1 MNRRA
6 MQPRAD
12 WPARLE
18 RIGLTYH
25 SLDGGYWREDVAYE
39 FSGSQIDCLESAT
52 ASLHRL
58 CVDAVER
65 IIRDDRFA
73 DLRIPEGWRPRI
85 IDSWERQEA
94 SLYGRFDFWYDG
106 VGAPKLLEYNA
117 DTPTSLIE
125 AAVGQWGWLRETCP
139 EADQFNSLHERL
151 IAQWGTILERASS
164 DLLHLVCLDQSDEDR
179 QTVTY
184 LADTA
189 NQAGWRVQTLP
200 IEQIGWAPGSRR
212 FVDRRNEPISVLF
225 KLYPWEWLCQ
235 DAFAA
240 QLSRSSMLVL
250 EPAWKQVLSHK
261 GLLALLWEW
270 YPDHPNLLPAFFL
283 GPGDCTAYVRK
294 PFWSREGAN
303 ISIVNGDQVLTTSG
317 PYDAGVS
324 VFQQYM
330 PLPAFEGWH
339 PVIGSWVIGDEPA
352 GIGMREDRGL
362 IHGNQSRF
370 VPHYVVKGMP
380 VL

>member
-1 MNRRA
+1 MRRRA
-6 MQPRAD
+6 MQPRSD
-12 WPARLE
+12 WPTQLDRV
-18 RIGLTYH
+18 GLTYH

-39 FSGSQIDCLESAT
+39 FSDPQIECLESAT

-73 DLRIPEGWRPRI
+73 DLSIPDGWRPRI
-85 IDSWERQEA
+85 IDSWERQDP

-125 AAVGQWGWLRETCP
+125 AAVGQWGWVREICP
-139 EADQFNSLHERL
+139 EADQFNCLHERL
-151 IAQWGTILERASS
+151 IGQWSTIREQASS

-179 QTVTY
+179 QTVIY
-184 LADTA
+184 LADAA

-200 IEQIGWAPGSRR
+200 IEQIGWEPGSRR
-212 FVDRRNEPISVLF
+212 FVDRRNGPISVLF
-225 KLYPWEWLCQ
+225 KLYPWEWMCQ
-235 DAFAA
+235 DAFAD

-270 YPDHPNLLPAFFL
+270 YPDHPNLLPAFFS
-283 GPGDCTAYVRK
+283 GPGGCSAYVRK

-303 ISIVNGDQVLTTSG
+303 IKIVNGQEVLTTDG
-317 PYDAGVS
+317 PYDAQTS

-330 PLPAFEGWH
+330 PLPAFDGWH
-339 PVIGSWVIGDEPA
+339 PVIGAWVIGDEPA
-352 GIGMREDRGL
+352 GIGIREDRGL

-370 VPHYVVKGMP
+370 VPHYVVKG
-380 VL
+380 VSVT

>member
-1 MNRRA
+1 MYRRA
-6 MQPRAD
+6 VQPRAD
-12 WPARLE
+12 WPVRLD
-18 RIGLTYH
+18 RVGVTYH
-25 SLDGGYWREDVAYE
+25 SLDGEYWREDVAYE
-39 FSGSQIDCLESAT
+39 FAGSQIASLESAT

-65 IIRDDRFA
+65 IIREDRFA

-94 SLYGRFDFWYDG
+94 SLYGRFDFRYDG

-117 DTPTSLIE
+117 DTPTSLVE
-125 AAVGQWGWLRETCP
+125 AAVGQWGWRRDTCP
-139 EADQFNSLHERL
+139 EADQFNRLHDRL
-151 IAQWGTILERASS
+151 IGQWRAIRRQCSN
-164 DLLHLVCLDQSDEDR
+164 DLLHLACLDGSDEDR

-200 IEQIGWAPGSRR
+200 IEQIGWKPAARR
-212 FVDRRNEPISVLF
+212 FVDHRNEPISVLF
-225 KLYPWEWLCQ
+225 KLYPWEWMCQ
-235 DAFAA
+235 DSFAA
-240 QLSRSSMLVL
+240 ELSRSSMTVL
-250 EPAWKQVLSHK
+250 EPAWKQLLSHK

-270 YPDHPNLLPAFFL
+270 YPGHPNLLPAFFP
-283 GPGDCTAYVRK
+283 GPGNCAAYVRK

-303 ISIVNGDQVLTTSG
+303 ISIVNGDQVLSTAG
-317 PYDAGVS
+317 PYDAEAS
-324 VFQQYM
+324 VFQQYV
-330 PLPAFEGWH
+330 PLPEFEGWR

-352 GIGMREDRGL
+352 GIGIREDRGL

-370 VPHYVVKGMP
+370 VPHFVVKD
-380 VL
+380 VAVS